1 MDKWKNEL
9 PKEKKFLK
17 LFMQSL
23 SQKHGKAGTIQKSSC
38 NFDCCYIVSYPI

>member
-1 MDKWKNEL
+1 M
-9 PKEKKFLK
+9 KEWITERKKILK